1 MKKLIIS
8 LITGSVL
15 IGIGIG
21 VMMFE
26 ITEYTMSDTYP
37 FVKNTAIQ
45 KFEFTDND
53 VFEEAG
59 ENRTVNVYGYLGE
72 YFEEQGKFEVV
83 EDKTVEGIEV
93 AVHYYGTKPR
103 FNFHGYAYDY
113 RGYEYEY
120 TLSAYS
126 DNIMPKQILDAAEY
140 MCQNKTIV
148 KYQDM
153 FYVEKVI
160 IKTSQPQLIEVK
172 F

>member
-26 ITEYTMSDTYP
+26 ITEYSMTDTYP
-37 FVKNTAIQ
+37 MVKNSALQ
-45 KFEFTDND
+45 EFSFTDD
-53 VFEEAG
+53 QVFEDAG
-59 ENRTVNVYGYLGE
+59 ENRTVNIYGYLGG
-72 YFEEQGKFEVV
+72 YFDDLGKFEVV
-83 EDKTVEGIEV
+83 EDKNVKGIEV
-93 AVHYYGTKPR
+93 IIKYRGTKPR
-103 FNFHGYAYDY
+103 FNFHGYGYDH

-120 TLSAYS
+120 SLSAYS
-126 DNIMPKQILDAAEY
+126 NEIMPKQVLEFAEY

-148 KYQDM
+148 RYQDL

-160 IKTSQPQLIEVK
+160 IKTSQPQLIEVN